1 MMTFQQLSTLIKQGY
16 TEDQIKQLN
25 AIFSPEDGGGTAP
38 QYGSAP
44 APTTDTAPSPSPAPA
59 PDNPQSSP
67 APGTNSPSQQ
77 TAPTQE
83 PHGGTAPQYGPET
96 QQRGGTA
103 PQTQQQP
110 ESETQKMLKEML
122 GLMRNGAINTLQQPT
137 TQQVTTESILAK
149 VLEP

>member
-1 MMTFQQLSTLIKQGY
+1 MMTFQQLSTLIKMGY
-16 TEDQIKQLN
+16 NEDQIKQLN
-25 AIFSPEDGGGTAP
+25 AIFSAE
-38 QYGSAP
+38 
-44 APTTDTAPSPSPAPA
+44 PSPSPTTNPNPSPAPAPA

-67 APGTNSPSQQ
+67 APGTNPPSQQ

-83 PHGGTAPQYGPET
+83 
-96 QQRGGTA
+96 

-122 GLMRNGAINTLQQPT
+122 GLMRNGAINSIQQPT

>member
-1 MMTFQQLSTLIKQGY
+1 MITFQQLSTLIKQGY
-16 TEDQIKQLN
+16 NEDQIKQLN
-25 AIFSPEDGGGTAP
+25 AIFSPEDGQNP
-38 QYGSAP
+38 SP
-44 APTTDTAPSPSPAPA
+44 SPSPNPAPSPAPAPA
-59 PDNPQSSP
+59 PDNPQTSP
-67 APGTNSPSQQ
+67 APGTNPPSQQ

-83 PHGGTAPQYGPET
+83 PQT

-103 PQTQQQP
+103 PQYGPVP

-122 GLMRNGAINTLQQPT
+122 GLMRNGAINSIQQPT